1 MMTYLAKILLHLFEL
16 NNPKKKKKDR
26 RRKKKKKVNAQI
38 DSFVITT
45 AAYILHTKD
54 SFFLCRVTKLIILYL
69 LYTHDMLGRHLC
81 TCVYPQTEY
90 KLQT

>member
-1 MMTYLAKILLHLFEL
+1 MTKKNYGLYMMTYLAKIRLHLFEL

-45 AAYILHTKD
+45 AAYILHTHQG
-54 SFFLCRVTKLIILYL
+54 FLFPLPSNKTHYPISTI
-69 LYTHDMLGRHLC
+69 YT
-81 TCVYPQTEY
+81 
-90 KLQT
+90 